1 MKTRID
7 IEEVIAIQ
15 KRLDE
20 INKLPLESIDFYRD
34 DELIVVPEETLKT
47 WKFVGLNNNHFVTL
61 ELWK

>member
-34 DELIVVPEETLKT
+34 DELIVVPEETLET
-47 WKFVGLNNNHFVTL
+47 WKFVGLNNKDFVTL